1 MFTAELYFLH
11 FLITFL
17 IKYWCWSMVF
27 EKEFSSFDAC
37 TLLLWHTLHLGKCQH
52 LWASK
57 YFQKVCTIN
66 FYLMEIPQY
75 ETLLIIKP
83 SNLHWTI
90 GSLVNCNFYVTAFR
104 CKFLPDYLHT
114 IYFTN
119 FKLLSIY
126 ITIDQMD
133 FFCIPSSYSLEI
145 LLILKYFELVFKNM
159 YIFWKSWCNVIWFN
173 MFWFCWRN

>member
-1 MFTAELYFLH
+1 MLKYGVWKGIFIIWCLYSPAMTHSTSWQMSTSLGFQIFSEGLYN
-11 FLITFL
+11 TFL
-17 IKYWCWSMVF
+17 SHGD
-27 EKEFSSFDAC
+27 SSVWD
-37 TLLLWHTLHLGKCQH
+37 L
-52 LWASK
+52 
-57 YFQKVCTIN
+57 I
-66 FYLMEIPQY
+66 
-75 ETLLIIKP
+75 LIIKP